1 MIVNFSLESLFAKF
15 VAGLL
20 TLALFGVL
28 VCAALW
34 YLVIGTLSDE
44 RIAVPPDVLNAST
57 QYFPNSPRLQ
67 ARLAAAEM
75 QGVDRDLAK
84 AEAHI
89 RQAIALLPGEYN
101 YRLLLASILEAQG
114 NREEAEKS
122 YRDSLALAPNYLEVH
137 WRLANNLVRQGKV
150 KESLDHFRYATG
162 KNLGL
167 LPNAYD
173 LIWNVSGGSI
183 EAINSITDAAPRA
196 QILLAHFLAKQ
207 AKFSEAAKTFRQI
220 DRKARKIETE
230 TPPLINELIAANQL
244 PLARDLW
251 SDTLSDTPN
260 QPQPLIWNGS
270 LEQEINAA
278 LPQFDW
284 IFQDSEYA
292 RVTID
297 PQTARTGTSSLR
309 VYFPGKD
316 TARVSGTIK
325 QILLL
330 NPGKRYRLECYY
342 KTRDLIS
349 PMGPRV
355 VITDLT
361 SQTVIAGTDPL
372 PEGTQPWQPIG
383 FEFVAPANL
392 PAALIQIQRIPKYS
406 YDEPTRGYVW
416 FDEFILKEQ

>member
-309 VYFPGKD
+309 VYFLGKD

-406 YDEPTRGYVW
+406 YDEPTRGYIW
-416 FDEFILKEQ
+416 FDDFILKEQ